1 MILYVNISCSSWGI
15 IGGFEIFKASM
26 KLRLINAAIHDLG
39 VKLGVLFC
47 HVPTHGNNA
56 ACFFYFIFY
65 NHNRKRINERASKTE
80 KR

>member
-1 MILYVNISCSSWGI
+1 MILNVNISCSSWGI

-39 VKLGVLFC
+39 VKLGVLFY
-47 HVPTHGNNA
+47 HVPIHGNNA

-65 NHNRKRINERASKTE
+65 NHNRKRINDRASKTE
-80 KR
+80 KK